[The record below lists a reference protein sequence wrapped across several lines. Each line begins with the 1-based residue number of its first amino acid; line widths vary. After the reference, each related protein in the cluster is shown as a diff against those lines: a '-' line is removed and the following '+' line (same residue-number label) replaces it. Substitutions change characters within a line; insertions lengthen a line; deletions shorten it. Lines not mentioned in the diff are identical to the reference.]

1 MRTCLPLLVLFG
13 CGGLVACGGSDEGRP
28 AGASFGQKPAEV
40 DYCSMDEGYEF
51 FSLLDFEPHAVE
63 GESTLSHNAQCNPE
77 ISDQCGGLD
86 DQKQPQQQC
95 CSFYFNYDTA
105 SSPAN
110 SDLTRSLPRGEDCR
124 QLAVPADAR
133 VFTSPRWAQ
142 STIEAQEIEG
152 GQCGQEGYGLHIITE
167 NVGMCYGSDGRLG
180 WGATFDITFAQP
192 LDATQWDG
200 ISLWVKNSPEGEKP
214 AIIIQFVDPNTSG
227 AQDPKTLE
235 PTCDASDP
243 ALGQQPVPDSE
254 KCDSFGTAVTL
265 TKEWSFVPV
274 RFDSLRQKGYGK
286 VSPLGRLK
294 TDEIVRMQ
302 IYMNYGNADFWVDDI
317 ALFRSAKPAAKGEG
331 GAASSEKPT
340 GEGGA
345 AGSE

>member
-51 FSLLDFEPHAVE
+51 FSLLDFEPHGE
-63 GESTLSHNAQCNPE
+63 GDAQCSPE
-77 ISDQCGGLD
+77 LSST
-86 DQKQPQQQC
+86 

-110 SDLTRSLPRGEDCR
+110 SDPILERGRGDDCL
-124 QLAVPADAR
+124 QLAVPADAK
-133 VFTSPRWAQ
+133 VFTSPRLARQ
-142 STIEAQEIEG
+142 ALEGQEIEG
-152 GQCGQEGYGLHIITE
+152 GRCGEEGHGLHIITE

-180 WGATFDITFAQP
+180 WGATLDITFTPA
-192 LDATQWDG
+192 LDASEWDG
-200 ISLWVKNSPEGEKP
+200 ISLWVRNSPDGEKP
-214 AIIIQFVDPNTSG
+214 AIIVQFVDPNTT
-227 AQDPKTLE
+227 DPN
-235 PTCDASDP
+235 CDSSDP

-265 TKEWSFVPV
+265 TQQWSFVPA
-274 RFDSLRQKGYGK
+274 RFDALRQKGYGK

-294 TDEIVRMQ
+294 NDEIIRMQ
-302 IYMNYGNADFWVDDI
+302 IYMNYGDADFWVDDI
-317 ALFRSAKPAAKGEG
+317 ALFRSAKQAAPGEGGAANSEEPLAEG
-331 GAASSEKPT
+331 GAASSE
-340 GEGGA
+340 
-345 AGSE
+345 